1 MSDNTVSENAL
12 PENVLPE
19 NAVSSTPPDPTAP
32 ADPTAPTA
40 VDATAVG
47 ATALE
52 EEQSHLDVL
61 YRRLDEMRTYASTRL
76 RRVLLEGGGTPQAR
90 SERDSYTQ
98 LYTEDIARYDAAENG
113 MYFGRLDLSD
123 GEVRHIGRLGILDED
138 DEFEPLLLD
147 WRAPLARQFYLAT
160 PAAPDGVARRRHVR
174 TRNRTVRAVNDE
186 YLDLSH
192 VSTPGPEASGV
203 AGEIAL
209 LEALNTA
216 RTGQMTD
223 IVETIQGE
231 QDGIIRSEHRS
242 VLVVQGGPGTG
253 KTAVALHRAAYL
265 LYTHRKQLSRSG
277 VLIIGPNSTFLD
289 YIARVLP
296 SLGETGVLLSTI
308 GDLYPDVTA
317 TVADSPE
324 ADQIKGSL
332 DFAAS
337 LKLAVRDRQSVP
349 SEPLEIRFD
358 NYVLTLDR
366 KIATRARG
374 RARSSRRPHNLA
386 RPLFTSMIIEALA
399 EQLAQTIGGSVVDGS
414 NLLSREDMADIRD
427 EMRED
432 PAVQAAIAQLWPEL
446 TPQQVLVE
454 LLSSPDL
461 LATATPDLDQSQR
474 AAVIRDGFHGFSA
487 ADAPLLDELAELLGV
502 DNSAEAEREK
512 AQWRQQ
518 IADAQGAL
526 DILTGSQPQDL
537 EDELDPEI
545 LMAYDLIDASQLA
558 RRHDIS
564 ERQTTAERAAE
575 DRTWAYGHVIV
586 DEAQELSPMAWR
598 MLMRRSPNRWM
609 TVVGD
614 TAQTG
619 STAGTTSWD
628 DVLSPY
634 VAQRWRLR
642 ELTVNYRTPSEIM
655 TIAADTLAAI
665 DPEQSLP
672 RSIRASGHVPHA
684 IRAEA
689 EALPD
694 AVANSL
700 RELPSVGISV
710 VLTPVATLPRYTH
723 LASDDVSV
731 LSVASVKG
739 LEFDS
744 VLIVEPQDIIDE
756 SERGLNDLYVA
767 LTRATQR
774 LIVLHSA
781 ELPDVL
787 SAIAS
792 VPEPA
797 VVAQ

>member
-1 MSDNTVSENAL
+1 MSENVDNPPANSAL
-12 PENVLPE
+12 
-19 NAVSSTPPDPTAP
+19 T
-32 ADPTAPTA
+32 
-40 VDATAVG
+40 
-47 ATALE
+47 
-52 EEQSHLDVL
+52 EEQAHLDVL
-61 YRRLDEMRTYASTRL
+61 YRRLDEMREYAQSRL
-76 RRVLLEGGGTPQAR
+76 SRVLLEGGGTPQAR
-90 SERDSYTQ
+90 SERESFTQ
-98 LYTEDIARYDAAENG
+98 LYVEDLARYDAAENG
-113 MYFGRLDLSD
+113 MYFGRLDLAD
-123 GEVRHIGRLGILDED
+123 GEIRHVGRLGILDED
-138 DEFEPLLLD
+138 DAFEPLLLD

-174 TRNRTVRAVNDE
+174 TRNRSVTAVNDE
-186 YLDLSH
+186 RLDMSATGAEG
-192 VSTPGPEASGV
+192 SETAGV
-203 AGEIAL
+203 AGEAAL
-209 LEALNTA
+209 LEALNAA

-231 QDGIIRSEHRS
+231 QDSIIRSEHRS

-265 LYTHRKQLSRSG
+265 LYTHRKQLARSG

-308 GDLYPDVTA
+308 GDLYPGVTA
-317 TVADSPE
+317 TATDSPE
-324 ADQIKGSL
+324 ATALKGSL
-332 DFAAS
+332 EFADS

-349 SEPLEIRFD
+349 ESPIEIHFD
-358 NYVLTLDR
+358 NYVLKLDR

-374 RARSSRRPHNLA
+374 RGRSSRRPHNLA
-386 RPLFTSMIIEALA
+386 RPIFASIVIEALA
-399 EQLAQTIGGSVVDGS
+399 EQLAQMIGGSVVDDS
-414 NLLSREDMADIRD
+414 NLLSRDDMADIRD
-427 EMRED
+427 ELRED
-432 PAVQAAIAQLWPEL
+432 SDVQAAISELWPEL

-454 LLSSPDL
+454 LLGSADR
-461 LATATPDLDQSQR
+461 LAQATPGLSDEQR
-474 AAVIRDGFHGFSA
+474 AALRRNGFRGFSA

-502 DNSAEAEREK
+502 DNSAEAERNK
-512 AQWRQQ
+512 AEWRQQ

-558 RRHDIS
+558 RRHDNS
-564 ERQTTAERAAE
+564 EQQTTAERAAE
-575 DRTWAYGHVIV
+575 DRTWTYGHVIV

-619 STAGTTSWD
+619 SPAGATAWD

-655 TIAADTLAAI
+655 DVAADVLAAI
-665 DPEQSLP
+665 DPGQAPP
-672 RSIRASGHVPHA
+672 RSIRASGHTPHA
-684 IRAEA
+684 TRVESA
-689 EALPD
+689 ALPD
-694 AVANSL
+694 AVARAL
-700 RELPSVGISV
+700 AALPAEGTSV
-710 VLTPVATLPRYTH
+710 VLAPAAELSRLAH
-723 LASDDVSV
+723 LATANTSI
-731 LSVASVKG
+731 LSVASAKG

-744 VLIVEPQDIIDE
+744 VLIVEPQGIIEE
-756 SERGLNDLYVA
+756 SDRGLNDLYVA

-774 LIVLHSA
+774 LAVLHSA
-781 ELPDVL
+781 DL
-787 SAIAS
+787 
-792 VPEPA
+792 PA
-797 VVAQ
+797 VLAALPSESATAGVPA

>member
-1 MSDNTVSENAL
+1 M
-12 PENVLPE
+12 PET
-19 NAVSSTPPDPTAP
+19 AATTAP
-32 ADPTAPTA
+32 QDPETS
-40 VDATAVG
+40 
-47 ATALE
+47 ALTG
-52 EEQSHLDVL
+52 EQAHLDTL
-61 YRRLDEMRTYASTRL
+61 YQRLDQMREYASTRL
-76 RRVLLEGGGTPQAR
+76 SRVLLEGGGTPQAR
-90 SERDSYTQ
+90 SERESFTQ
-98 LYTEDIARYDAAENG
+98 LYSEDLARYDAAENG
-113 MYFGRLDLSD
+113 MYFGRLDLVD
-123 GEVRHIGRLGILDED
+123 GEVRHVGRLGILDED
-138 DEFEPLLLD
+138 DDFEPLLLD

-174 TRNRTVRAVNDE
+174 TRNRSVNAVNDE
-186 YLDLSH
+186 YLDLSQA
-192 VSTPGPEASGV
+192 SLPGPETSGV
-203 AGEIAL
+203 AGEVAL
-209 LEALNTA
+209 LEALNAA

-308 GDLYPDVTA
+308 GDLYPGVVA
-317 TVADSPE
+317 TVADSAE

-332 DFAAS
+332 DFAAA

-349 SEPLEIRFD
+349 SAPMEIRFD
-358 NYVLTLDR
+358 NYTLKLDR

-386 RPLFTSMIIEALA
+386 RPIFASMIVEDLA
-399 EQLAQTIGGSVVDGS
+399 DQLAQTIGGSVVDGS
-414 NLLSREDMADIRD
+414 NLLSRDDMADIRD

-432 PAVQAAIAQLWPEL
+432 AAVQSAISELWPEL
-446 TPQQVLVE
+446 TPQQVLAE
-454 LLSSPDL
+454 LLTSADR
-461 LATATPDLDQSQR
+461 LATATPKLAEAQR
-474 AAVIRDGFHGFSA
+474 KTLLRNGFGGFSA

-502 DNSAEAEREK
+502 DNSAAAEREK

-558 RRHDIS
+558 RRHDNA
-564 ERQTTAERAAE
+564 EHQTTAERAAE
-575 DRTWAYGHVIV
+575 DRTWTYGHVIV

-619 STAGTTSWD
+619 SAAGTASWA

-642 ELTVNYRTPSEIM
+642 ELTVNYRTPREIM
-655 TIAADTLAAI
+655 DLAADVLAVI
-665 DPEQSLP
+665 DPSQVPP
-672 RSIRASGHVPHA
+672 RSIRDSGHTPRA
-684 IRAEA
+684 IQVEPGL
-689 EALPD
+689 LPD
-694 AVANSL
+694 AVADSL
-700 RELPSVGISV
+700 RALPDEGIAVVLAPAAELPR
-710 VLTPVATLPRYTH
+710 LAH
-723 LASDDVSV
+723 LASDNVSV
-731 LSVASVKG
+731 LSVSSAKG

-744 VLIVEPQDIIDE
+744 VLIVEPQQIIDE

-774 LIVLHSA
+774 LAVLHSA
-781 ELPDVL
+781 ALPDVL
-787 SAIAS
+787 SALARTS
-792 VPEPA
+792 AGVSR
-797 VVAQ
+797 